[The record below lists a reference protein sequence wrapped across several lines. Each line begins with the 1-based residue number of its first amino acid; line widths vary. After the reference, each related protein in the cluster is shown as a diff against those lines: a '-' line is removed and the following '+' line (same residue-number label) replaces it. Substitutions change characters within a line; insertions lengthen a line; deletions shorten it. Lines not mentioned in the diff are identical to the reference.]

1 MDNIKI
7 TSPLE
12 GTSYEVNEILT
23 SNDIEV
29 EKTIT
34 TTERYRLRKVVNGVE
49 TNPAEYQ
56 NNGAIYNGQVSTTS
70 YTLDESAYKI
80 SLTQL

>member
-12 GTSYEVNEILT
+12 GTSYEINEILT
-23 SNDIEV
+23 SNDAEV
-29 EKTIT
+29 EKIIT

-49 TNPAEYQ
+49 INPIEYQ

>member
-12 GTSYEVNEILT
+12 GTSYEINEILT
-23 SNDIEV
+23 SNNIEV
-29 EKTIT
+29 KKTIAI
-34 TTERYRLRKVVNGVE
+34 TERYKLRKIVNGVE

-56 NNGAIYNGQVSTTS
+56 NNGTIYNGQVSTTS